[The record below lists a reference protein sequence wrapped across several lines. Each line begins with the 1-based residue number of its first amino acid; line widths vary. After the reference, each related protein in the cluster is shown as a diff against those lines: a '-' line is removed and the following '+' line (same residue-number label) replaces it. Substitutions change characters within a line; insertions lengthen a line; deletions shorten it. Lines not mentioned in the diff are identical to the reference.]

1 MEISNGL
8 NPYTKLA
15 FEAIKNYLENNKIIG
30 APQDLPREFYAR
42 RAGAFVTLYQK
53 TPLGEKELRGCIGT
67 YLPQRE
73 NLAQEIIH
81 NAISAAAQD
90 YRFPALTLSE
100 LGDISIEV
108 SILSAPEQVLSPK
121 SLDAKKYGVIAKT
134 TDGRC
139 GLLLPN
145 IPSIKNVNEQ
155 ISVACQKGGIDSA
168 NDDLILHRF
177 SVEKHE
183 D

>member
-1 MEISNGL
+1 M

-42 RAGAFVTLYQK
+42 RSGVFVSLYQK

-67 YLPQRE
+67 YLPQQE

-81 NAISAAAQD
+81 NAISAATQD
-90 YRFPALTLSE
+90 YRFPALTLTE
-100 LGDISIEV
+100 LGNISIEV
-108 SILSAPEQVLSPK
+108 SILSAPEQIFDLEL
-121 SLDAKKYGVIAKT
+121 LDAKKYGVIAKT

-139 GLLLPN
+139 GLLLPD
-145 IPSIKNVNEQ
+145 IPSIKNINEQ
-155 ISVACQKGGIDSA
+155 ISVACQKGGIDPA

-177 SVEKHE
+177 TVEKHE

>member
-1 MEISNGL
+1 M

-30 APQDLPREFYAR
+30 APQNLPREFYAR
-42 RAGAFVTLYQK
+42 RAGVFVTLYQK
-53 TPLGEKELRGCIGT
+53 TPSGEKELRGCIGT
-67 YLPQRE
+67 YLPQQE

-81 NAISAAAQD
+81 NAISSAIRD
-90 YRFPALTLSE
+90 YRFPALALSE
-100 LGDISIEV
+100 LGNISIEV
-108 SILSAPEQVLSPK
+108 SILSAPEGVSDLGL
-121 SLDAKKYGVIAKT
+121 LDSTRYGVVVKT
-134 TDGRC
+134 HDGRC
-139 GLLLPN
+139 GLLLPD

-155 ISVACQKGGIDSA
+155 ISIACQKGGINPA

-177 SVEKHE
+177 VVEKHE